1 MNSSTDSMDSTRM
14 QRYYNVSETEQN
26 ENDTLCIVAE
36 ALRFLCRLFTPL

>member
-1 MNSSTDSMDSTRM
+1 MNSSTNSMDSTRM

-26 ENDTLCIVAE
+26 ENDTLCIAE